1 MSNLIKLLGI
11 KTVSVSQ
18 AEVIISLE
26 VTDAVKQPYGLLH
39 GGINSVLAETAASIG
54 ANKQLDSNHYAVGV
68 DLTTQ
73 HLLPVAHGKLVATAT
88 PLHAGQ
94 RLQTWR
100 VAIRNGDRL
109 TSFSTV
115 TLTNVAKES

>member
-1 MSNLIKLLGI
+1 MSNLIELLGI

-26 VTDAVKQPYGLLH
+26 VTDSVKQPYGILH

-54 ANKQLDSNHYAVGV
+54 ANERLDNSHYAVGV
-68 DLTTQ
+68 DITTQ
-73 HLLPVAHGKLVATAT
+73 HLLPVFDGKLVATAT
-88 PLHAGQ
+88 PLHAGGH
-94 RLQTWR
+94 LQTWR
-100 VAIRNGDRL
+100 VAIHNGNRL

-115 TLTNVAKES
+115 TLTNVAQKS